1 MNVNTLRYRKMY
13 PGSYQYKFIIDDN
26 WTYSADHLTTQ
37 DGTCIN
43 NLLEV
48 GRPDHTVCLYNN
60 K

>member
-1 MNVNTLRYRKMY
+1 MY